1 MKTCHILFSI
11 IFYVVTNMIESNT
24 IFFNIFTVGIRQID
38 TRSP

>member
-1 MKTCHILFSI
+1 MTTCQILFII

-24 IFFNIFTVGIRQID
+24 IFFNIITVCKGQIY